1 MNRRQKIIIS
11 VTGIFIVLLVL
22 IGLTYAYFLTT
33 ITGNTNPNSISVTT
47 ADLKLVYDDGSDGV
61 IGGELLEP
69 SDEEFTKTFTV
80 YNDGNVNIDYGIYLI
95 DVINT
100 FERKD
105 DIKYTMECS
114 TNGTLACGQVTSETT
129 FPSGISELVTATIES
144 KKTHTYTFSF
154 TYKDT
159 GTDQSV
165 DMGKKLQAKIQ
176 IFGKNNN
183 GLIIPYETNT
193 LAFNILNNGADISLT
208 TTTGNFI
215 DDPTCGYGQE
225 CLDNVANG
233 CPGTCY
239 EPGSE
244 VTTTETK
251 NTKIIKTT
259 VNIDNIANGTSWDE
273 ELKDYTNDGLF
284 STEDNYGT
292 SYYYR
297 GAVSNNYVTF
307 SNKCW
312 RIVRIEGDGSVKLT
326 LESQSVCSEDME
338 SNFSIGTANWG
349 YKTENSKKIGDYKN
363 SASGMKNALTT
374 WLNETEEVEGEQVRK
389 NITTSADRLL
399 KTEDWCLGNITNTYA
414 YNSPYGELGTTAAQN
429 YISGTNFYYETGRN
443 LYGKGV
449 TPNATL
455 KCNGETDLSK
465 IGALTADEVAFAG
478 GKAGSANTN
487 YYLQNG
493 NYSWWTLSRSY
504 FNGALDLA
512 FYVNGDG
519 VFLGNFGVDINANK
533 VRPAVSLNSGAKIIS
548 GEGTKGN
555 PYIINEG

>member
-11 VTGIFIVLLVL
+11 VTGIFIVLLAL
-22 IGLTYAYFLTT
+22 IGLTYAYFLTR
-33 ITGNTNPNSISVTT
+33 ITGNTNTNSISVTT

-80 YNDGNVNIDYGIYLI
+80 YNDGNVNIDYGVYLI

-129 FPSGISELVTATIES
+129 FPSGISELVTATIEP
-144 KKTHTYTFSF
+144 KKTHTYTFKF

-165 DMGKKLQAKIQ
+165 DMGKVLKAKIQ
-176 IFGKNNN
+176 IFGENKN

-208 TTTGNFI
+208 RTTGNFI
-215 DDPTCGYGQE
+215 GHELCGMDEATCVA
-225 CLDNVANG
+225 NVADG

-273 ELKDYTNDGLF
+273 QLKDYTNDGLF
-284 STEDNYGT
+284 STEDDYGT

-297 GAVSNNYVTF
+297 GPVSNNYVTF

-312 RIVRIEGDGSVKLT
+312 RIVRIQGDGSIKLI
-326 LESQSVCSEDME
+326 LESQSVCSEDMT
-338 SNFSIGTANWG
+338 SDFSIETANWG
-349 YKTENSKKIGDYKN
+349 YKTENSKYIGDYK
-363 SASGMKNALTT
+363 SSTSGMKNLLTT
-374 WLNETEEVEGEQVRK
+374 WLNVTNDSGVRR
-389 NITTSADRLL
+389 NITESAEKWL
-399 KTEDWCLGNITNTYA
+399 KTEEWCLGNTTSTYA
-414 YNSPYGELGTTAAQN
+414 YSSPYALLGTTATEN
-429 YISGTNFYYETGRN
+429 YTAGTSFYYETSRN
-443 LYGKGV
+443 LYGIGV
-449 TPNATL
+449 TRNATL
-455 KCNGETDLSK
+455 KCNGETDTSK
-465 IGALTADEVAFAG
+465 IGTLTADEVAFAG
-478 GKAGSANTN
+478 GKAGSTNNN
-487 YYLQNG
+487 YYLQKG
-493 NYSWWTLSRSY
+493 NYSWWTLSRSSFY
-504 FNGALDLA
+504 GAYDNAFRVHSDGGLYGNGR
-512 FYVNGDG
+512 VSNGDG
-519 VFLGNFGVDINANK
+519 
-533 VRPAVSLNSGAKIIS
+533 VRPAVSLNTGAKIIS

>member
-11 VTGIFIVLLVL
+11 VTGIFIVLLAL
-22 IGLTYAYFLTT
+22 IGLTYAYFLTQVQ
-33 ITGNTNPNSISVTT
+33 GNTNDTSISITT
-47 ADLKLVYDDGSDGV
+47 ANLRLVYNDGSPNV
-61 IGGELLEP
+61 VAENLIP
-69 SDEEFTKTFTV
+69 SDAVYEKTFTV
-80 YNDGNVNIDYGIYLI
+80 TNEGNANITYGVFMI

-100 FERKD
+100 FERKSD
-105 DIKYTMECS
+105 VKYTMECS
-114 TNGTLACGQVTSETT
+114 TTGTLNCGTVTTETT
-129 FPSGISELVTATIES
+129 FPNGISELVTATIEPN
-144 KKTHTYTFSF
+144 KTHTYTFKF

-165 DMGKKLQAKIQ
+165 DMGKELQGKIQ
-176 IFGKNNN
+176 IYASNDN
-183 GLIIPYETNT
+183 GIIIPYEPNT
-193 LAFNILNNGADISLT
+193 LAFNVLNNGSDVTVNDI
-208 TTTGNFI
+208 
-215 DDPTCGYGQE
+215 
-225 CLDNVANG
+225 
-233 CPGTCY
+233 
-239 EPGSE
+239 
-244 VTTTETK
+244 TK
-251 NTKIIKTT
+251 NIKTIK
-259 VNIDNIANGTSWDE
+259 NNPDFNSAANGTSWDE

-297 GAVSNNYVTF
+297 GPVSNNYVTF

-338 SNFSIGTANWG
+338 SDFSIGNADWG
-349 YKTENSKKIGDYKN
+349 YKVENGKYIGDYKN
-363 SASGMKNALTT
+363 STSGMKNKLTT

-455 KCNGETDLSK
+455 KCNGETDSSK
-465 IGALTADEVAFAG
+465 IGALTADEVVYAG

-487 YYLQNG
+487 YYLHNSS
-493 NYSWWTLSRSY
+493 YYWWTLSRSRFY
-504 FNGALDLA
+504 GASDGAYDYA
-512 FYVNGDG
+512 FYVDSNG
-519 VFLGNFGVDINANK
+519 FLGDRDFVNYDGY
-533 VRPAVSLNSGAKIIS
+533 VRPAVSLNTGVKIIS
-548 GEGTKGN
+548 GGEGTLKN